1 MSNPRNIFIKK
12 VLETSQSGDFEIA
25 MSEWVCL
32 GKKTNLD
39 NDFYSNCDL
48 CGAAIYKTN
57 YIICNVK
64 TMRIHSIG
72 CECIKRFKSSY
83 PSELVSKLKKSYL
96 QNQLQHKLIGQY
108 HKICNQGIPDPIL
121 FKSFRMRLIR
131 LIKSYGKMNMFIT
144 EEGAKEILSN
154 ILKKKTYSSS
164 EVKRIRLLVKDPSKA
179 RKIYVKTQ
187 WKKRKLDKYGIVIN

>member
-83 PSELVSKLKKSYL
+83 PSELVSKLKRVIFKINYNINSLVNIIKYVIKEYL
-96 QNQLQHKLIGQY
+96 IQY
-108 HKICNQGIPDPIL
+108 CLN
-121 FKSFRMRLIR
+121 
-131 LIKSYGKMNMFIT
+131 
-144 EEGAKEILSN
+144 
-154 ILKKKTYSSS
+154 
-164 EVKRIRLLVKDPSKA
+164 LLE
-179 RKIYVKTQ
+179 
-187 WKKRKLDKYGIVIN
+187 